1 MADHEFPHAETD
13 WAAVRSQL
21 EKDHE
26 AIPWQQRESLLPID
40 WRPVGEP
47 STDLLAVVELLSRD
61 PKWQIRRKV
70 ASALVWLPEPLFSR
84 LTAQFSG
91 DSHAYVR
98 RDAERALDRRRRGQK
113 NSLAQSERPGELAAE
128 YIQME
133 KLYGSLPTR
142 KARRIVEKHFD
153 QLVGGTVHNMR
164 GLLTPIQHNADELK
178 KLAKSSSPDRK
189 MLNRHVQAIVARIAD
204 LEQFLDD
211 MRAYAQPIPTQRRRE
226 RLIDLVHEACEAA
239 RRHFE
244 GTGYDPSQIEL
255 RIAVAESLTVE
266 VARHQVLS
274 VFTNLLRNA
283 YEAFRPLQSEIGPF
297 WISVS
302 ANTDDDRISILIED
316 NGVGFGDEDL
326 LQIREF
332 IPGHKTMKHDGTGF
346 GLPTARRYIEGHGG
360 TLDIDSQV
368 QAGTK
373 VRIVLPIEDMKDEAE

>member
-1 MADHEFPHAETD
+1 MADHDSPHAETD
-13 WAAVRSQL
+13 WAAVRRQL
-21 EKDHE
+21 EKVHE
-26 AIPWQQRESLLPID
+26 AIHWQQRESLLPID

-47 STDLLAVVELLSRD
+47 SADLLAVVELLSHD
-61 PKWQIRRKV
+61 PKWQVRRKV
-70 ASALVWLPEPLFSR
+70 ASALVWLPEPVFSR
-84 LTAQFSG
+84 LTARFSG

-98 RDAERALDRRRRGQK
+98 RDAERTLDRRRRGQK

-128 YIQME
+128 YTQME

-164 GLLTPIQHNADELK
+164 GLLTPIKHNADELK
-178 KLAKSSSPDRK
+178 TLAKSSSPDRK
-189 MLNRHVQAIVARIAD
+189 QLNRHVQAIVARIAD

-226 RLIDLVHEACEAA
+226 RLLDLVHEACEAA

-255 RIAVAESLTVE
+255 RIAMAESLTVE

-283 YEAFRPLQSEIGPF
+283 YEAFRPLQGEIGPF

-316 NGVGFGDEDL
+316 NGVGFGEEYL
-326 LQIREF
+326 QQIREF

-360 TLDIDSQV
+360 TLEIDSQV
-368 QAGTK
+368 HAGTK
-373 VRIVLPIEDMKDEAE
+373 VRIVLPLEEMKEEAE